1 MVVVFQYK
9 VKVENNNNAKKKR
22 KRKIYCRLRIKQ
34 IKLDPITSESYF
46 IAEFINCNLLTR
58 NKNLQVMS
66 IILLQHLVKYL

>member
-1 MVVVFQYK
+1 MQ
-9 VKVENNNNAKKKR
+9 KKR
-22 KRKIYCRLRIKQ
+22 KRKISCRLRIKQ

-46 IAEFINCNLLTR
+46 NLLTNIAEFINCNLLTR